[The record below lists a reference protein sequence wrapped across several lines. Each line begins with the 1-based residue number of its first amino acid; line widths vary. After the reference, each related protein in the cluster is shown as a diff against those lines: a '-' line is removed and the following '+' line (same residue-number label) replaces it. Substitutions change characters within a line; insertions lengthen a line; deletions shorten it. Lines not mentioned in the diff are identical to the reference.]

1 MRKVLVIFSV
11 ITVCASG
18 AVQANCVGTNMY
30 QNCYDQS
37 GNNYQVQRYGN
48 TTLVQGS
55 NAQTG
60 NTWSQTSQTYGNT
73 THHYGTA
80 ADGNQWNSTTQ
91 TFGNQSHTYGTD
103 SRGNTF
109 STTCNQFGCF

>member
-1 MRKVLVIFSV
+1 MRKLLVLIS
-11 ITVCASG
+11 AMG
-18 AVQANCVGTNMY
+18 ALAGGVANANCVGSQTY

-37 GNNYQVQRYGN
+37 GNNYQVQRFGN
-48 TTLVQGS
+48 MTTVQGS

-60 NTWSQTSQTYGNT
+60 STWNQTSQTFGNT
-73 THHYGTA
+73 TYNYGTA

-91 TFGNQSHTYGTD
+91 SIGNQTHTYGTD
-103 SRGNTF
+103 SRGNSF